1 MREIGKGHTALSTY
15 CDYMNIPEPMNKKAF
30 QDIQGKN
37 FIVFI
42 DRQYCAK
49 TRSMLRAAKELQV
62 NNSEEELE
70 NSDTKIDEIA
80 IKTVSCDETL

>member
-1 MREIGKGHTALSTY
+1 M
-15 CDYMNIPEPMNKKAF
+15 F
-30 QDIQGKN
+30 IQ
-37 FIVFI
+37 
-42 DRQYCAK
+42 RQYSAK
-49 TRSMLRAAKELQV
+49 ARSMLRAAKELQV

>member
-1 MREIGKGHTALSTY
+1 M
-15 CDYMNIPEPMNKKAF
+15 F
-30 QDIQGKN
+30 IQ
-37 FIVFI
+37 
-42 DRQYCAK
+42 RQYSAE
-49 TRSMLRAAKELQV
+49 TRSRQRAAKELQV